1 MVRDGHR
8 DLTWGLSACA
18 VGLAALTAVVQPDAT
33 VALLVLPLVAALC
46 AVVVERA
53 GRRTTP
59 GVLLSL
65 GIGAVPLIGAM
76 THVDGVG
83 RGVELVWMVSGLLC
97 AGMALPLPAYGVM
110 ATLLLVGEAV
120 ALAANPTV
128 PPAEALGVSVG
139 LAVAATLIGLRA
151 SWSRS
156 VRRRL
161 RELQLSHD
169 EVCSLAQARLVEL
182 EQLKR
187 ALSDSHQQLVH
198 QSRLATLG
206 ELTAGIVHELNN
218 PLTSVLLSAEALA
231 EDPDLDAEEAEDALR
246 TLHTG
251 ARACQAVVER
261 ALDFGRLQ
269 PREPRK
275 VDVSELVDDAV
286 RLTASTLRRGRVTL
300 ELEAREAASVM
311 SNDVQVVQIL
321 VNLLTNASHALY
333 PSGGR
338 VRVAWGIEGSD
349 VWVDVVDDGP
359 GVPEAARDMI
369 FAPFYTSRPS
379 RGGTG
384 LGLPI
389 SLSVARALGGTLTLM
404 PRATGQRGAWFQLR
418 LPNAEQAAEASQSA
432 VG

>member
-1 MVRDGHR
+1 MARDTHR
-8 DLTWGLSACA
+8 DLTWGLAACA
-18 VGLAALTAVVQPDAT
+18 VGLAALTAVVQPDGT
-33 VALLVLPLVAALC
+33 VALLVLPLVASLC
-46 AVVVERA
+46 AVVVERM
-53 GRRTTP
+53 GLRTAA
-59 GVLLSL
+59 GVLLAL

-76 THVDGVG
+76 TQADGVG
-83 RGVELVWMVSGLLC
+83 RGVELVWMVSGLMC
-97 AGMALPLPAYGVM
+97 AGMALPLSAYCGIAVV
-110 ATLLLVGEAV
+110 LLLGEAL
-120 ALAANPTV
+120 ALAWNPMV
-128 PPAEALGVSVG
+128 GLAEALGVSIG

-156 VRRRL
+156 ARRRY
-161 RELQLSHD
+161 RELQVAHD
-169 EVCSLAQARLVEL
+169 EVCALAQARLVEI
-182 EQLKR
+182 EQFKR
-187 ALSDSHQQLVH
+187 ALSDSNQQLVH

-231 EDPDLDAEEAEDALR
+231 EDPHLDPDEAEDALR
-246 TLHTG
+246 TLLTG

-275 VDVSELVDDAV
+275 IDVSELVDDAV

-300 ELEAREAASVM
+300 SLEAREAAAVLT
-311 SNDVQVVQIL
+311 NDVQVVQIL
-321 VNLLTNASHALY
+321 VNLLSNASHALY

-338 VRVAWGIEGSD
+338 VRVAWGVDGAD

-389 SLSVARALGGTLTLM
+389 SLSVARDLGGTLVLL
-404 PRATGQRGAWFQLR
+404 PRSAGQRGAWFQLR
-418 LPNAEQAAEASQSA
+418 LPKAEHAVEASQSA